1 VKRYAVRFLAEAIVD
16 LDRLY
21 FYVAE
26 GTSYETADRYL
37 ARIERLCLSLATFPK
52 RGTAIRGN
60 RTGLRS
66 MGFERSATI
75 LFRVGADSVEI
86 LRVLHYGR
94 DAERVIDEMTDS

>member
-1 VKRYAVRFLAEAIVD
+1 MKRYEVRFLAEAMVD

-37 ARIERLCLSLATFPK
+37 ARIERLCDSLASFPK
-52 RGTAIRGN
+52 RGTAIRGKLA
-60 RTGLRS
+60 GLRC

-75 LFRVGADSVEI
+75 LFSVGAESVEI
-86 LRVLHYGR
+86 LRILHYGR
-94 DAERVIDEMTDS
+94 DVERVIDEISG